1 MTNDKQFK
9 EDGSA
14 VLDTRPPFA
23 DGPPKQKPEQRVFLL
38 LQGPQS
44 PFFRRLGDAL
54 QRAGAQVIKV
64 NFCGGDVLLW
74 ARRGALSYRGTEND
88 WPLWVSRLMRERGVT
103 DLLAFG
109 LWRPR
114 HWEAALLARQ
124 MGIRVFSLEEGY
136 LRPNY
141 ITLEEG
147 GNNGR
152 SLLPHQPEDVSAMA
166 AAAPDPP
173 PPQQADNPLL
183 TRFLYAMGN
192 YHFGNV
198 LFFPKFFHYHTHRPY
213 CVVRELKGW
222 FVRALK
228 LLLGGER
235 RYQRRWKRFDESQT
249 PYFLFPLQLDA
260 DSQVRLYSPFSGM
273 REAIGEVIA
282 SFARWADPE
291 LHLIVKNHPLDNGLI
306 DYRNFVRNF
315 ARACGVEKRVHFLD
329 IGLLDPFIRKIAR
342 FCGVERYIHFTE
354 HNEAAAMTEKSRG
367 LVVLNSTI
375 GLAAL
380 QQGKPVYCVGRSI
393 YAMPGLAQSEP
404 FCQLK
409 HFWANPA
416 APDLKLLED
425 FVKVVKTRALANGNF
440 YSREGI
446 AQAVHHSLERL
457 GMSQPSPEETRKV
470 GS

>member
-1 MTNDKQFK
+1 MTSNEHF
-9 EDGSA
+9 EESGA
-14 VLDTRPPFA
+14 AALDTQPPLT
-23 DGPPKQKPEQRVFLL
+23 DGTPKREPEQRVFLL

-74 ARRGALSYRGTEND
+74 ARRGALSYRGSASD
-88 WPLWVSRLMRERGVT
+88 WPFWVSRLMRERGVT

-109 LWRPR
+109 IWRPL

-124 MGIRVFSLEEGY
+124 MGVRVFSMEEGY

-152 SLLPHQPEDVSAMA
+152 SLLPHRPEDVSAMA

-173 PPQQADNPLL
+173 APQQADNPLM
-183 TRFLYAMGN
+183 TRLWYAIWN
-192 YHFGNV
+192 YHAGNI
-198 LFFPKFFHYHTHRPY
+198 LLYPKFFRYRTHRPY
-213 CVVRELKGW
+213 ALGKELWGW
-222 FVRALK
+222 VPRVLK
-228 LLLGGER
+228 YPWRER
-235 RYQRRWKRFDESQT
+235 RYRRRWKRFVESGT

-260 DSQVRLYSPFSGM
+260 DSQVRLHSPFSGM
-273 REAIGEVIA
+273 REAIGEIIA

-291 LHLIVKNHPLDNGLI
+291 LHLLVKDHPLDNGLI
-306 DYRNFVRNF
+306 DYRSFVRSF

-329 IGLLDPFIRKIAR
+329 IGLLDSVPRDIAR
-342 FCGVERYIHFTE
+342 FFRVEKYFHFKK
-354 HNEAAAMTEKSRG
+354 HNEAAEMIERSQG
-367 LVVLNSTI
+367 VVVLNSTI

-404 FCQLK
+404 FCRLK

-416 APDLKLLED
+416 APDQRLLED
-425 FVKVVKTRALANGNF
+425 FIKVIKTRALANGNF

-457 GMSQPSPEETRKV
+457 GMLQTPQEEPRKACD
-470 GS
+470 